1 MALAIQEAEHEVSQ
15 RPLVL
20 LLDDEPA
27 VVSALRKALRHEPFD
42 VAVATTVADAFEI
55 LENRIVDVV
64 VSDERMPTM
73 SGSQFLSQVRD
84 RNPDIGRIMLTG
96 HASPEATMLAINEAQ
111 VYRYHVKPC
120 PPQVLAQSINEAIE
134 LRAKRVAVPAAP
146 NLDELN
152 SQLTTALERVWAALQ
167 PIVRADNSEVYAY
180 EALIRSDDPILDNAV
195 KLIDA
200 ASSLGRAI
208 ELDQTM
214 RAAVA
219 YLIPLLPAHVSV
231 FVNLFPESL
240 RDTDLYDKGAPL
252 SAHAHRV
259 VLEVTE
265 REALDRMAEV
275 DSWVARVRE
284 RGYRIA
290 VDDLGAG
297 YASLNS
303 LATLEPEVVKFDA
316 FLTRGIHQSPT
327 RSSLVSSFIR
337 YCRDVGT
344 YSLAE
349 GVETKEEADCLRSL
363 GCDLLQGYY
372 FGRPARYPA

>member
-1 MALAIQEAEHEVSQ
+1 
-15 RPLVL
+15 
-20 LLDDEPA
+20 
-27 VVSALRKALRHEPFD
+27 
-42 VAVATTVADAFEI
+42 
-55 LENRIVDVV
+55 
-64 VSDERMPTM
+64 
-73 SGSQFLSQVRD
+73 
-84 RNPDIGRIMLTG
+84 
-96 HASPEATMLAINEAQ
+96 MLAINEAQ

-120 PPQVLAQSINEAIE
+120 SPHVLAQSINEAIE
-134 LRAKRVAVPAAP
+134 LRAKRVVVPPAP

-152 SQLTTALERVWAALQ
+152 SRLDVALERVWVALQ
-167 PIVRADNSEVYAY
+167 PIVHADTAEVYAY
-180 EALIRSDDPILDNAV
+180 EALIRSDDPVLDNAV

-200 ASSLGRAI
+200 TSSLGRAVD
-208 ELDQTM
+208 LDQTM

-219 YLIPLLPAHVSV
+219 YLIPQLPADVSV

-240 RDTDLYDKGAPL
+240 RDPDLFDRGAPL

-265 REALDRMAEV
+265 REALDHMSEV
-275 DSWVARVRE
+275 GSWVARVRE

-316 FLTRGIHQSPT
+316 FLSRGIHQSPT